1 MNPFI
6 GKYKHIG
13 SYITVQDAFNAYKKY
28 KENIIKYVAKYE
40 FEKGNI
46 TKKCYDAMLRY
57 EISIND

>member
-13 SYITVQDAFNAYKKY
+13 SYITIQDAFNAYKEY
-28 KENIIKYVAKYE
+28 KEAIIKRVAKDE

-46 TKKCYDAMLRY
+46 TKECYDAMLRY
-57 EISIND
+57 EISVDD